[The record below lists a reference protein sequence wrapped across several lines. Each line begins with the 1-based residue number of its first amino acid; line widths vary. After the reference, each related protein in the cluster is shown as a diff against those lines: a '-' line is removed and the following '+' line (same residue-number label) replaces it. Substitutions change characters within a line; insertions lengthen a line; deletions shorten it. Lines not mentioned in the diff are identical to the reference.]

1 MLRILVV
8 DDRKKAREH
17 VRELIET
24 HLPKDA
30 NVEVSDTFPLDDVEA
45 YASYIREHDVAAL
58 LLDERLGEVGDPS
71 TGRHIPYFG
80 HDVIG
85 FLRARLPDFPV
96 YAVTTFK
103 TDHDLTQKA
112 AEFEDII
119 DRDEFQS
126 RAQTYTSRI
135 LRAAARFQDAMDSH
149 LNTLNSLTLKAA
161 EGKLSSEEQKLLEQT
176 RAILGLPFT
185 SGTALVA
192 SDLLA
197 QARAVALQSEALIQ
211 KLKNGTPK
219 K

>member
-8 DDRKKAREH
+8 DDRKSAREH
-17 VRELIET
+17 VRELLET
-24 HLPKDA
+24 HLPSGAD
-30 NVEVSDTFPLDDVEA
+30 VEVSDAFPLDDVEA

-58 LLDERLGEVGDPS
+58 LLDERLGEVGDPV
-71 TGRHIPYFG
+71 TGRKTDYLG

-85 FLRARLPDFPV
+85 YLRTRLPDFPV

-112 AEFEDII
+112 ADFEDII
-119 DRDEFQS
+119 DRTEFQDK
-126 RAQTYTSRI
+126 AQTYTSRI

-149 LNTLNSLTLKAA
+149 LQTLNTLTLKAT
-161 EGKLSSEEQKLLEQT
+161 EGRLSQEEQKALEQT
-176 RAILGLPFT
+176 RSILGLPFT
-185 SGTALVA
+185 SGAELVA

-197 QARAVALQSEALIQ
+197 QARTVALESEALIQ
-211 KLKNGTPK
+211 KLKSAASK